1 MKFLELVK
9 WIIANKDA
17 IIELIELWKTI
28 VGAFNP
34 TSEGDVITMSADQ
47 VDVLADSPEKKE
59 LIEYLNANPQDAQAL
74 SEVLKKLAE

>member
-1 MKFLELVK
+1 MKFLELMK

-34 TSEGDVITMSADQ
+34 TSEGDVITMSA
-47 VDVLADSPEKKE
+47 VEALADSPEKKE
-59 LIEYLNANPQDAQAL
+59 VLEWLNANPQEAIAL
-74 SEVLKKLAE
+74 SEVLNKLAE

>member
-34 TSEGDVITMSADQ
+34 TSEGDVITMSA
-47 VDVLADSPEKKE
+47 VEALADSPEKKE
-59 LIEYLNANPQDAQAL
+59 VLEWLNANPQEAIAL
-74 SEVLKKLAE
+74 SEVLNKLAE